1 MNLFLFKLDLIF
13 AGSLINIFLGNLSLL
28 EYQVITE
35 AIPDIVGSKLIGLVT
50 SRAEIPELLKVNT
63 K

>member
-1 MNLFLFKLDLIF
+1 VNLFLFKLDLIF